1 MRPFETLHS
10 NHHPRRAEQ
19 QANGAAR
26 DGKGTKLR
34 MMPLANQSANSSP
47 TVIPNHRCTGNT
59 LRDTPGNI
67 GLFLLVRVATELI
80 PR

>member
-1 MRPFETLHS
+1 
-10 NHHPRRAEQ
+10 
-19 QANGAAR
+19 
-26 DGKGTKLR
+26 

-47 TVIPNHRCTGNT
+47 SVIPNHRCTGNT
-59 LRDTPGNI
+59 LRDTPGNM